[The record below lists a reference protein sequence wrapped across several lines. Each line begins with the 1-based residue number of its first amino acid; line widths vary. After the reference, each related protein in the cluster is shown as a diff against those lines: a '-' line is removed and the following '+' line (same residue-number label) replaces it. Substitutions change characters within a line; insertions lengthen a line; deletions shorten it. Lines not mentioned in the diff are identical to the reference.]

1 MLGPTVPDVWL
12 SNLPKLPYT
21 QYLTFVDLLFSLQI
35 PVPSNRWL
43 VLAGDREIMT
53 LMVK

>member
-1 MLGPTVPDVWL
+1 MLGPTVPGVWFCNL
-12 SNLPKLPYT
+12 SKLPYT

-35 PVPSNRWL
+35 PVPSNRWSE
-43 VLAGDREIMT
+43 LAGDREIMT